1 MEFVMSLR
9 DLDRE
14 DRAIAGG
21 EGANL
26 GELVRAGL
34 QVPDGFVGDFGR
46 LREGG
51 QSARSQ
57 DRRPGSRW

>member
-21 EGANL
+21 EGPISASSCGQDCRCL
-26 GELVRAGL
+26 MGL
-34 QVPDGFVGDFGR
+34 
-46 LREGG
+46 
-51 QSARSQ
+51 
-57 DRRPGSRW
+57 W